1 MVLTGLAT
9 FGPSHELTPKVAPEI
24 DRVSNAL
31 RTMSRTAPASL
42 RSVVSQIYGLWS
54 PVLAELLAGAQHPGT
69 TPPRDFQSRITAA
82 GNALYGGPGN
92 RIASWATSHCAA
104 GHSGAPATSARLPRS
119 QTSPATSA
127 HPPISA
133 PGTPGAPNGLL
144 TFVDNNGIEVADPV
158 SGSVRLVVPIPSPAL
173 GSPSGGSPAGSYL
186 VNGPVWGTAP
196 GISHPVIYFVLHKL
210 NSQGSSNDV
219 FFRVDPFTGQLS
231 VIASVPDATGSTT
244 DLAALSTELLFTMGC
259 CSDIGI
265 SALTLSGNRGTGPIN
280 VESPTNGM
288 WFSLAATHDGLLAA
302 RHSVRGGE
310 SFLWV
315 DPQTRSTSA
324 LQLPASQ
331 PPSSYVAAIALSADG
346 QLEALSFASYGSTAG
361 SSTTGSL
368 EIYNLSSDAVTTPS
382 PLLGAPTSLAF
393 APIGP
398 WLAVASGG
406 SVTVIAATGP
416 NGAGAGV
423 AGSPTGATNPYHL
436 STADTGAQTI
446 SWSPPIASAG
456 FTDLVPAGASIGQL
470 MSQYA

>member
-1 MVLTGLAT
+1 
-9 FGPSHELTPKVAPEI
+9 
-24 DRVSNAL
+24 
-31 RTMSRTAPASL
+31 
-42 RSVVSQIYGLWS
+42 
-54 PVLAELLAGAQHPGT
+54 
-69 TPPRDFQSRITAA
+69 
-82 GNALYGGPGN
+82 
-92 RIASWATSHCAA
+92 
-104 GHSGAPATSARLPRS
+104 
-119 QTSPATSA
+119 
-127 HPPISA
+127 
-133 PGTPGAPNGLL
+133 
-144 TFVDNNGIEVADPV
+144 
-158 SGSVRLVVPIPSPAL
+158 
-173 GSPSGGSPAGSYL
+173 
-186 VNGPVWGTAP
+186 
-196 GISHPVIYFVLHKL
+196 
-210 NSQGSSNDV
+210 
-219 FFRVDPFTGQLS
+219 
-231 VIASVPDATGSTT
+231 
-244 DLAALSTELLFTMGC
+244 
-259 CSDIGI
+259 
-265 SALTLSGNRGTGPIN
+265 
-280 VESPTNGM
+280 M